1 MNIKE
6 YIESGVV
13 ENYVLG
19 LASKTEQQEFES
31 LCSQH
36 PELIQA
42 KRSFELVLEAQM
54 LKEAMAPPADLKDK
68 ILRSLNIPGED
79 SLPKQKKYNT
89 PVRKINIW
97 KLAAAV
103 CILLLTGSIF
113 LGYSIRNRYLKL
125 QMANIELKNR
135 FINSGNTNGIVAL
148 TPIVQKP
155 FIKWSTMVEP
165 ANSSHCMAHIFWDS
179 LSTNTFLLIGNIP
192 QSVSDKQFQL
202 WALMDNQPINLGVF
216 DSKKEGQLIQMANV
230 DKAKNFVITMEQK
243 GGSLTPT
250 MEALYAIG
258 KL

>member
-1 MNIKE
+1 VNIKE

-31 LCSQH
+31 LCSQY

-42 KRSFELVLEAQM
+42 KRAFELVLEAQM
-54 LKEAMAPPADLKDK
+54 IKDAMTLPAGLKNK
-68 ILRSLNIPGED
+68 ILLSLNIPGEY
-79 SLPKQKKYNT
+79 SLHKQKEYHT
-89 PVRKINIW
+89 PVRKLNIW
-97 KLAAAV
+97 KLMAAA
-103 CILLLTGSIF
+103 CILLLAGSIYF
-113 LGYSIRNRYLKL
+113 NYSIRNNYQKL
-125 QMANIELKNR
+125 QITNIELKNR

-230 DKAKNFVITMEQK
+230 HKAKVFAITMEQK